1 MSTDSTVLGATAPA
15 ADPTPDLRITLR
27 TLVRRELWEHPAL
40 WRVPLIVAA
49 VLALCTIFSVS
60 LGIQVNDQRLSLIG
74 EPERVI
80 VLNMSQIVWALIVSL
95 VTGVVGTFYALDCLY
110 AERKDRSIL
119 FWKSLPVSDE
129 LTVLS
134 KFVLLIALLPLFAFV
149 LASASHLLS
158 LAIWK
163 LRVATGGAPDV
174 VAWGLIPWLR
184 AEAVIFLCM
193 LLGVLWYAPLMAAAL
208 LLSAWVK
215 RSPILWATLPLLLL
229 PIFEHIVFRTHYVW
243 RFIQY
248 RSNGVWDLLTHRDGH
263 EVISGQGK
271 LLHDLNWAA
280 AVGSPDLWLGL
291 IAAAAMLYGAARI
304 RRYRDDT

>member
-1 MSTDSTVLGATAPA
+1 MSTEA
-15 ADPTPDLRITLR
+15 AELQAAVGPDLRTRLR

-40 WRVPLIVAA
+40 WRAPLIVAA
-49 VLALCTIFSVS
+49 VLALCTIFSVT
-60 LGIQVNDQRLSLIG
+60 LGIQVDDRRLSLID
-74 EPERVI
+74 ESERII
-80 VLNMSQIVWALIVSL
+80 VLNMSQMVWAVIMCL
-95 VTGVVGTFYALDCLY
+95 VTGVVGAFYALDCLY

-134 KFVLLIALLPLFAFV
+134 KFVLLLVLLPLLSLV
-149 LASASHLLS
+149 LASASHLLA

-163 LRVATGGAPDV
+163 VRVATGGVPDV
-174 VAWGLIPWLR
+174 VAWSFSAWLR
-184 AEAVIFLCM
+184 AEAIIALCV
-193 LLGVLWYAPLMAAAL
+193 LLAVLWYAPLMAAAL

-215 RSPILWATLPLLLL
+215 RSPILWATLPLILL
-229 PIFEHIVFRTHYVW
+229 PIFEYMLFRTHYVW

-248 RSNGVWDLLTHRDGH
+248 RSNGVWDVLTHRDGH

-271 LLHDLNWAA
+271 LLHDLNWGAA
-280 AVGSPDLWLGL
+280 FASPDLWLGL

>member
-1 MSTDSTVLGATAPA
+1 MNTETAALSATAPA
-15 ADPTPDLRITLR
+15 ADPVPDLRTTLT
-27 TLVRRELWEHPAL
+27 TLLKRELWEHPAL

-60 LGIQVNDQRLSLIG
+60 LGIQINDQRLSLIG
-74 EPERVI
+74 EPERII
-80 VLNMSQIVWALIVSL
+80 VLNMSQIVWAVIMCLVS
-95 VTGVVGTFYALDCLY
+95 GVVGTFYALDCLY

-134 KFVLLIALLPLFAFV
+134 KFVVLVVLLPLLTFV
-149 LASASHLLS
+149 LASASHLLA
-158 LAIWK
+158 LAIWRV
-163 LRVATGGAPDV
+163 RVATGGVPDV
-174 VAWGLIPWLR
+174 VAWGTVAWLR
-184 AEAVIFLCM
+184 GEAVIFLCM
-193 LLGVLWYAPLMAAAL
+193 LLAVLWYAPLAAAAL

-215 RSPILWATLPLLLL
+215 RSPVLWATLPLLLL

-263 EVISGQGK
+263 DLVSGQGK

-280 AVGSPDLWLGL
+280 AFASPDLWLGL
-291 IAAAAMLYGAARI
+291 LAAAAMLYGAARL
-304 RRYRDDT
+304 RRYRDDG